1 MRYEIYA
8 DKLPNAF
15 GIITAGYSDDKS
27 VTRFGPAERNNYI
40 IHYVLSGQ
48 GFFNGRAVKAG
59 QGFLISPKMSE
70 HYFPDSERPWEFVWL
85 IFENT
90 QSIKMLFSE
99 YSSDPES
106 HIFSFTNISDLRQ
119 LKAVITKNNSR
130 LYRPSELFEM
140 FLHIFN
146 SHEIAPK
153 NERRAEAVYYN
164 YAVSFINSNL
174 FRKITVEELV
184 KILGISQPYLYNI
197 FMKKASLSPKQY
209 IDRAKTEKAKK
220 LLSETSMQLTQ
231 IANFIGI
238 DDCITFSKFFKKR
251 VGVSP
256 SEFRRTKNAD

>member
-15 GIITAGYSDDKS
+15 GIITAGYSDDES

-48 GFFNGRAVKAG
+48 GFFNGRTVKAG
-59 QGFLISPKMSE
+59 QGFLISPKMPE
-70 HYFPDSERPWEFVWL
+70 HYFPDSECPWEFIWL
-85 IFENT
+85 IFEN
-90 QSIKMLFSE
+90 SKSLKLLFSE
-99 YSSDPES
+99 YNSDPES
-106 HIFSFTNISDLRQ
+106 HIFSYTNISALRQ
-119 LKAVITKNNSR
+119 LKSVILKNNNQF
-130 LYRPSELFEM
+130 YRPSELFEM

-146 SHEIAPK
+146 SHEIVPK
-153 NERRAEAVYYN
+153 NESSAEAVYYN

-174 FRKITVEELV
+174 FRKLTVEELV

-209 IDRAKTEKAKK
+209 IDRAKTERAKE
-220 LLSETSMQLTQ
+220 LLTETSMQLTQ
-231 IANFIGI
+231 IANSIGI
-238 DDCITFSKFFKKR
+238 DDCLTFSKFFKKR

-256 SEFRRTKNAD
+256 SEFRRAKNAD